1 MQDPP
6 ASANPTE
13 HWHLALPAAD
23 SSLAGHVSH
32 PAVPTALLN
41 VPASH
46 AAHATP
52 SEAAVYP
59 ATQVQF
65 ANSVLPSDELVFEG
79 HAPQSADPAVA
90 LYDPARHTAHTPAS
104 ATVNPAEHWH
114 SALPDKDSALAG
126 QVSHP
131 AVPTALLNVPAVHA
145 LHATPSEAAV
155 YPERHLQSASS
166 MLPAAEMVFEGHAA
180 QLPAPTALMNVP
192 ASHAAQLPEP
202 AVALYVPASHAT
214 HAESAPVN
222 PAVYPAGQG
231 PRHSATE
238 GRLSPISPLPS
249 PRYRVSPMPSSP

>member
-1 MQDPP
+1 M
-6 ASANPTE
+6 
-13 HWHLALPAAD
+13 LLPAAEMVFE
-23 SSLAGHVSH
+23 GH
-32 PAVPTALLN
+32 AAQLTAPTALLN

-52 SEAAVYP
+52 SEAAVCP
-59 ATQVQF
+59 ATHVQF
-65 ANSVLPSDELVFEG
+65 ANSVLPSDELVFQG
-79 HAPQSADPAVA
+79 HASQSADPAVA

-126 QVSHP
+126 QVSHA
-131 AVPTALLNVPAVHA
+131 AVPTALLNFPAVHA
-145 LHATPSEAAV
+145 LHATPSEATV

-180 QLPAPTALMNVP
+180 QLPAPTALMYVP

-202 AVALYVPASHAT
+202 AVALYIPAKHAL
-214 HAESAPVN
+214 HAIPSDAV
-222 PAVYPAGQG
+222 VYPAGQA
-231 PRHSATE
+231 PRHSGTE

-249 PRYRVSPMPSSP
+249 PRCRVSPMPS